1 MWTPSPAWLVL
12 FLPLLMLI
20 PGGVALLCLPAPSD
34 ERARAGGAVE
44 SLWRAAIVG
53 TVLTG
58 VVALILAD
66 LGVYRLGLTLLLV
79 LGASLLAWG
88 LAGRPR
94 PRLPRPTRADPLPLV
109 LFVLALTL
117 FGRPHETI
125 LGAAAPG
132 SYIAAGAQ
140 IARHGSLTLREPLLA
155 DMTPDERAMFVR
167 DVPETPG
174 MPLRFPDF
182 YIVDAARGVSV
193 PQVFPLHPVW
203 LAIAFNVGGVWGSLW
218 LLPLWGALGVLGV
231 YFAGRWAFGT
241 WAAVLGALALTLLA
255 PQVWFSRYTTSE
267 ALTQALLWAGV
278 YAFSVY
284 VATGLPR
291 RLGLLAALALG
302 GVMLTRI
309 DTPFVLA
316 LPLGL
321 AAWLV
326 LQPRL
331 QRGMKRRGAEA
342 QREQSAPAGVGTPA
356 PPAVGGVGTPPTA
369 ESDNLREAPAG
380 VPTPAEYGT
389 NSARFISRPLRRFRG
404 TGAFFVPMILLT
416 LAAGVHALLFAA
428 PYVRATTTA
437 LPAVVRLAQLAL
449 VGLAGAAV
457 VGLALWWAQRR
468 GLFRRVGVAVWRA
481 IGGLAILG
489 LAGWAYFIRPL
500 TGQPQTWSN
509 WYSGSVTAYPHLSLV
524 QLGWYLSPLGV
535 ALAAGGAAWAVYR
548 GPLRRAWLVL
558 AVGLF
563 FAVLYLWNP
572 LNSPRHIYMVRRYVP
587 AVFPAFLLYAGY
599 ALAALLPH
607 PSPLPEGE
615 GMRPPHS
622 GPLSLWE
629 RVGVRANRVGVRGLL
644 ALALYVALIAGMLP
658 ETLRVTASSETA
670 GADAQVAKLA
680 AQIDPNGIV
689 LFAAADPM
697 GLAAQLALPLQFIH
711 GRDALL
717 LLGDADP
724 TRLGRLIQGWEA
736 AGRQVYV
743 VADDSVQ
750 SFAPAGITF
759 APAGAARLDLPTL
772 EAPFDRPPTEWL
784 TYRTSVDVFEVT
796 DKVASAAVTLGQG
809 DALNLAGGWYG
820 REGEEGATFRWT
832 NGDASLRVPWPA
844 NAGRLA
850 VRMGSVGPNTTPVD
864 VSVNGTSIGRIDVAP
879 SVADY
884 RLPLPGKLAASG
896 TAIVRLTSPTF
907 TPGGA
912 DTRRLGVIVSRVAI
926 E

>member
-1 MWTPSPAWLVL
+1 MWTPAPAWLIL
-12 FLPLLMLI
+12 FLPLLMLV
-20 PGGVALLCLPAPSD
+20 PGGVALLCLSEPSD
-34 ERARAGGAVE
+34 KRARASGLVE
-44 SLWRAAIVG
+44 GLWRAAMAG

-66 LGVYRLGLTLLLV
+66 LGIYRLGLTVLVV
-79 LGASLLAWG
+79 LGASLLAWW

-94 PRLPRPTRADPLPLV
+94 PRLSRPTRADLLPLA
-109 LFVLALTL
+109 LFVFALVF

-140 IARHGSLTLREPLLA
+140 IARHGSLALREPLLA
-155 DMTPDERAMFVR
+155 DMALADRAMFVR

-182 YIVDAARGVSV
+182 YMIDAARGVSV
-193 PQVFPLHPVW
+193 PQVFPLHPLW

-241 WAAVLGALALTLLA
+241 WAAGLGALALTLLA

-284 VATGLPR
+284 VTTGRPK

-316 LPLGL
+316 LPVGL

-331 QRGMKRRGAEA
+331 QRGMERRGAEA
-342 QREQSAPAGVGTPA
+342 QRQDVETREDVETRHGASLQSP
-356 PPAVGGVGTPPTA
+356 
-369 ESDNLREAPAG
+369 
-380 VPTPAEYGT
+380 
-389 NSARFISRPLRRFRG
+389 FRG
-404 TGAFFVPMILLT
+404 TGAFFGPMAALT
-416 LAAGVHALLFAA
+416 LAAGIHALLFAR
-428 PYVRATTTA
+428 PYIRATTVA
-437 LPAVVRLAQLAL
+437 LPAVVRLTQLAL
-449 VGLAGAAV
+449 VGVAGALV
-457 VGLALWWAQRR
+457 VGLALWSAQRR
-468 GLFRRVGVAVWRA
+468 GVFRRVGAAMWRA
-481 IGGLAILG
+481 VGALGILG
-489 LAGWAYFIRPL
+489 LSAWAYFIRPL
-500 TGQPQTWSN
+500 TGQPLTWSN
-509 WYSGSVTAYPHLSLV
+509 WYSGTVTAYPHLSLV
-524 QLGWYLSPLGV
+524 QLGWYLSPLGI
-535 ALAAGGAAWAVYR
+535 ALAAAGAAWAVYR
-548 GPLRRAWLVL
+548 GRLRRAWLVL

-599 ALAALLPH
+599 ALAAVAGLAPTFA
-607 PSPLPEGE
+607 
-615 GMRPPHS
+615 S
-622 GPLSLWE
+622 GSRSLWE
-629 RVGVRANRVGVRGLL
+629 RVGVRAWLRAGL
-644 ALALYVALIAGMLP
+644 ALVLYVALIAGMLP
-658 ETLRVTASSETA
+658 ETLSVTASSETA
-670 GADAQVAKLA
+670 GADAQVARLA
-680 AQIDPNGIV
+680 DQIDPNGVV
-689 LFAAADPM
+689 LFVGADPM
-697 GLAAQLALPLQFIH
+697 GLAAQLAMPLQFIH

-736 AGRQVYV
+736 AGRKVYV
-743 VADDSVQ
+743 VADDSAQ
-750 SFAPAGITF
+750 SFAPTGVTFVPVGSAG
-759 APAGAARLDLPTL
+759 LDLPTL
-772 EAPFDRPPTEWL
+772 EAPFDRPPTQWL
-784 TYRTSVDVFEVT
+784 TYRTGVDVFEAT
-796 DKVASAAVTLGQG
+796 DKTAAAQVTLGQG
-809 DALNLAGGWYG
+809 DALNLVGGWYG
-820 REGEEGATFRWT
+820 REGADGATFRWT
-832 NGDASLRVPWPA
+832 NGDAALRLPWPA
-844 NAGRLA
+844 NASALTLRLSSL
-850 VRMGSVGPNTTPVD
+850 GSNAMPVD
-864 VSVNGTSIGRIDVAP
+864 VSVNGTSVGRIDAAP
-879 SVADY
+879 GATDY
-884 RLPLPGKLAASG
+884 RLPLPAAPPADG
-896 TAIVRLTSPTF
+896 TALVRLSSPTF

-912 DTRRLGVIVSRVAI
+912 DTRRLGVMVSRVGI